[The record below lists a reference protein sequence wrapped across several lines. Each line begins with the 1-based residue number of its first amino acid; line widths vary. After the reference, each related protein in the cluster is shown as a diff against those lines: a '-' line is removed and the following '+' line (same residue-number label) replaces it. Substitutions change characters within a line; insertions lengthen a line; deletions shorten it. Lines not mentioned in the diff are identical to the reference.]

1 MDLLLPPAL
10 LFHINERLNPI
21 RRGTNATLVRVLLD
35 ITGYERQQ
43 KAAKSARPVKPPWI
57 IGVKDIATAA
67 SESFVSIDERPSPT
81 VVMRN
86 LKKAQRDSFLFR

>member
-10 LFHINERLNPI
+10 LFHINERLNPT

-43 KAAKSARPVKPPWI
+43 KAAKSARPVKPP
-57 IGVKDIATAA
+57 
-67 SESFVSIDERPSPT
+67 
-81 VVMRN
+81 
-86 LKKAQRDSFLFR
+86 